1 MITFRFDWN
10 SIFLLLVIIF
20 SLLCFLIWI
29 MCVLFVL
36 FILFFFFFSKA
47 WILKPLKY
55 NCILNAP
62 EFHWWFHYD
71 DFNCMIWF
79 YFTIRWFSSS
89 YYYYFFFEFDFDEL
103 HALMS
108 ISEYSTNWIERICS
122 FLFRLFHSL
131 FNSARNIL
139 GPNDE

>member
-1 MITFRFDWN
+1 MIYYDYFPIRLKFN
-10 SIFLLLVIIF
+10 F
-20 SLLCFLIWI
+20 SASSYNFSFV
-29 MCVLFVL
+29 VLFNLNYVL